1 MKSDFYFSLVKSVA
15 KQKGIAQGSAM
26 CLTSLFL
33 LQKLFITMDLNVR
46 EKN

>member
-1 MKSDFYFSLVKSVA
+1 MKPDFYFSLVKSVT
-15 KQKGIAQGSAM
+15 KPKGIARGSAM

-33 LQKLFITMDLNVR
+33 LQKLFITMDLNVK